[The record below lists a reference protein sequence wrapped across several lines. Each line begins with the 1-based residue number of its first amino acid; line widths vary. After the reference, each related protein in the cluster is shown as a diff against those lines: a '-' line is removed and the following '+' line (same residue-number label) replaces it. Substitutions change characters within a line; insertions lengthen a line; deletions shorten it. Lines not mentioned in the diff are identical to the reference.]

1 MDGKTS
7 VLDRIPQQI
16 MGYTLTVKQQIWVYF
31 LLATGFK
38 SAIYTFDLASGIA
51 VVNEHYQ
58 AGYYGWGTITLFL
71 MYFPSLVFFILI
83 VSRPDLWD
91 EQDGIL
97 GAAKWFGYRIAQ
109 LLAYPIWVMY
119 R

>member
-1 MDGKTS
+1 MDGKKS

-16 MGYTLTVKQQIWVYF
+16 LGLTLTVKQQIWVYF
-31 LLATGFK
+31 IIATIFK
-38 SAIYTFDLASGIA
+38 SAIYAFDLASGIA

-58 AGYYGWGTITLFL
+58 AGFYGWGTITLFL
-71 MYFPSLVFFILI
+71 MYFPSLVFFIII

-91 EQDGIL
+91 GQDGIP
-97 GAAKWFGYRIAQ
+97 GTAKWFGYRIAQ
-109 LLAYPIWVMY
+109 LLVYPIWVMY

>member
-1 MDGKTS
+1 MDGEKS
-7 VLDRIPQQI
+7 VLDTIPQQI
-16 MGYTLTVKQQIWVYF
+16 LGFNLTVIQQIWVYF
-31 LLATGFK
+31 LMGIGFK
-38 SAIYTFDLASGIA
+38 SAIYIFDLASGIA

-71 MYFPSLVFFILI
+71 MYFPSFVFFIII
-83 VSRPDLWD
+83 VSRPHLWD
-91 EQDGIL
+91 EQDGIP
-97 GAAKWFGYRIAQ
+97 GTAKWFGCRIAQ